1 MTRLLSILFTSVPA
15 ALWLT
20 LVLLADGDDYYWL
33 AYIITCGI
41 FLGVSLVIGCLC
53 PTFFPQ
59 SFKRHPGLWI
69 FGQGLMAWMV
79 AFFILGILN
88 LTPMCVGQD
97 NGDGNNDLALCI
109 VQTVLVGLVYS
120 PLETIMLVL
129 SAIVG
134 GILIKRT
141 SSS

>member
-1 MTRLLSILFTSVPA
+1 MNRLLSILFTSIPA

-20 LVLLADGDDYYWL
+20 LVLLVDGNDYFWL
-33 AYIITCGI
+33 AYIIASGI
-41 FLGVSLVIGCLC
+41 YLTVSLIIGFLG

-59 SFKRHPGLWI
+59 SFKRHPGLFI
-69 FGQGLMAWMV
+69 FGQGLLAWMA
-79 AFFILGILN
+79 AFLVLGLLN

-97 NGDGNNDLALCI
+97 NGDGNNDLVMCV

-120 PLETIMLVL
+120 PLEFLLLVP
-129 SAIVG
+129 SAVIG
-134 GILIKRT
+134 GNLIKRP